1 MDHQATD
8 LKYMTLALEL
18 AGRVRTRPW
27 PNPPVGAVVV
37 RDDVIVGRGSHQGP
51 GTAHAERVALEQAG
65 EQARAATLYVTLEPC
80 NHRGRTEPCVPAV
93 IDAGIKRVVF
103 GTLDPNPHVCGGGL
117 EALQAAGLD
126 VEVGTA
132 QEACRSLI
140 KPFVMTRNFE
150 RPFLTLKTAFS
161 RDGYTAPPD
170 ASRAAAEPVYLT
182 GPEALDDV
190 HRLRRWHDLVLVGS
204 GTLRADNPRLD
215 ARRVGLDWAVPA
227 RDPLPGCID
236 THLGECREWK
246 TGEHLILTA
255 QDELQSDTA
264 RCLQSR
270 GARLIGCRTNGDG
283 LDPAD
288 ILEHLHDAGF
298 LTIFLESGPRLAAA
312 FLTAGLVDSWVQY
325 ISPRDLDAGL
335 RWPGAAGVPEPDG
348 MRLVEES
355 TVGSDRKRVW
365 DRIETT
371 GRV

>member
-161 RDGYTAPPD
+161 RDGYTAP
-170 ASRAAAEPVYLT
+170 
-182 GPEALDDV
+182 
-190 HRLRRWHDLVLVGS
+190 GS
-204 GTLRADNPRLD
+204 GRTGLPHRPGGAGRCASPATLA
-215 ARRVGLDWAVPA
+215 
-227 RDPLPGCID
+227 
-236 THLGECREWK
+236 
-246 TGEHLILTA
+246 
-255 QDELQSDTA
+255 
-264 RCLQSR
+264 
-270 GARLIGCRTNGDG
+270 
-283 LDPAD
+283 
-288 ILEHLHDAGF
+288 
-298 LTIFLESGPRLAAA
+298 
-312 FLTAGLVDSWVQY
+312 
-325 ISPRDLDAGL
+325 
-335 RWPGAAGVPEPDG
+335 
-348 MRLVEES
+348 
-355 TVGSDRKRVW
+355 
-365 DRIETT
+365 
-371 GRV
+371 